1 MRRLALLHTGAGR
14 ALRSDW
20 RDLPLFGRE
29 PSRFPIKLVLGCNP
43 VEFRRGF
50 AFFGTRAARIAL
62 PVRASKGKAYSPR
75 GWSTALAGIVLSA
88 SVSAGAEG
96 LRVQR
101 SQPTRAEAENIAVEI
116 AKTDGLL
123 RPGDIVVTP
132 RGFLMFKGVAPD
144 GYTNEFQLVPNP
156 PNQNGFRKN

>member
-1 MRRLALLHTGAGR
+1 
-14 ALRSDW
+14 
-20 RDLPLFGRE
+20 
-29 PSRFPIKLVLGCNP
+29 
-43 VEFRRGF
+43 
-50 AFFGTRAARIAL
+50 
-62 PVRASKGKAYSPR
+62 
-75 GWSTALAGIVLSA
+75 
-88 SVSAGAEG
+88 VSAGAEG